1 MIDDAILAQVFDC
14 VVICC
19 TIRVFWLLLL
29 VTKLLVVGN
38 EEEGH
43 VAREMASML
52 GQFVARVAPYI
63 EQTSLEFQA
72 HHPVPDICV
81 RDLVHFQDWLIATGT
96 KGCSAASQQVMNIT
110 FGVTIDLGSFS
121 FISHNF
127 FSARH

>member
-1 MIDDAILAQVFDC
+1 M
-14 VVICC
+14 
-19 TIRVFWLLLL
+19 RVFWLLLL
-29 VTKLLVVGN
+29 VKKLLVVGN